1 MSDDP
6 GHEAAEEIL
15 QQAQDDSY
23 SDRLRKVLPVPE
35 IANWTYCLAC
45 YVRRDHVY
53 DPEMK
58 AWRCEFC
65 GVVHEALT
73 RFRKVVT
80 EVTGVA
86 ETYLEENPEE
96 G

>member
-6 GHEAAEEIL
+6 GHEAAEKIL
-15 QQAQDDSY
+15 QQEQDDSY
-23 SDRLRKVLPVPE
+23 GDKPRRILPVLE
-35 IANWTYCLAC
+35 IANWTYCLGC
-45 YVRRDHVY
+45 YVRRDHIY

-65 GVVHEALT
+65 GVVNVSMTQRRAAI
-73 RFRKVVT
+73 T
-80 EVTGVA
+80 EVA

-96 G
+96 E

>member
-1 MSDDP
+1 MNDDL
-6 GHEAAEEIL
+6 GHKAAEEIL
-15 QQAQDDSY
+15 QQKQDNSY
-23 SDRLRKVLPVPE
+23 SDTPRVLSVPE

-53 DPEMK
+53 DSEMK

-80 EVTGVA
+80 EVTKVA
-86 ETYLEENPEE
+86 ESYSENNPEE
-96 G
+96 E